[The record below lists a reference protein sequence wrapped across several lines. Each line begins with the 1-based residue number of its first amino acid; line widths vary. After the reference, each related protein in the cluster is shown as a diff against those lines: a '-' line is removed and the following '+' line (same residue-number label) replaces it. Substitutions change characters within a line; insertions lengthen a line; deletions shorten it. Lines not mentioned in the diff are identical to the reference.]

1 MTLEDQAGE
10 LAGERLYMREER
22 VLVDQLRTDTL
33 KQKQA
38 WLDAEKRKEAR
49 LKQIVADKKEELSVM
64 EVAIRQQIA
73 DAKSKEEQ
81 LYIKEDELR
90 KVRLEQLTEFEEQ
103 KKTIVEE
110 RKWLESLRLEID
122 QRMGGGGTAV

>member
-64 EVAIRQQIA
+64 EVAIR
-73 DAKSKEEQ
+73 
-81 LYIKEDELR
+81 
-90 KVRLEQLTEFEEQ
+90 
-103 KKTIVEE
+103 
-110 RKWLESLRLEID
+110 
-122 QRMGGGGTAV
+122 

>member
-1 MTLEDQAGE
+1 
-10 LAGERLYMREER
+10 MREER

-64 EVAIRQQIA
+64 EVAIR
-73 DAKSKEEQ
+73 
-81 LYIKEDELR
+81 
-90 KVRLEQLTEFEEQ
+90 
-103 KKTIVEE
+103 
-110 RKWLESLRLEID
+110 
-122 QRMGGGGTAV
+122 